1 MRSSLTLTSS
11 SAIWARHMLKI
22 NGIHAYYKDLQ
33 ALWGVSMHVDEGEL
47 VALVGPNGAGKTTTL
62 RVISGLLK
70 PAQGSVRFN
79 ERDLANVSADK
90 IVELGISQV
99 PEGGRVFGSMSVLEN
114 LELGA
119 YVPQARKVKDQSLG
133 WVFEIFPRLEE
144 RRDQRAGTLS
154 GGERQMLAIARAL
167 MSKPK
172 LLMLDEPS
180 FGLAP
185 ILVDQMFEMIA
196 EINKQGVTVLLV
208 EQNIRAALELADR
221 AYVIEN
227 GRVVGQGVH
236 EDLLSFESV
245 RSAYLG

>member
-1 MRSSLTLTSS
+1 ML
-11 SAIWARHMLKI
+11 AIENI
-22 NGIHAYYKDLQ
+22 NAYYGDLQ
-33 ALWGVSMHVDEGEL
+33 ALWGISMQVNEGEL

-70 PAQGSVRFN
+70 PASGRVRLDDRN
-79 ERDLANVSADK
+79 LDKEAAHK

-99 PEGGRVFGSMSVLEN
+99 LEGGKIFTGMSVLEN

-119 YVPQARKVKDQSLG
+119 FVGRARKVKDESLK
-133 WVFEIFPRLEE
+133 WVYGIFPRLEE
-144 RRDQRAGTLS
+144 RKKQRAGTLS
-154 GGERQMLAIARAL
+154 GGERQMLAIGRAL
-167 MSKPK
+167 MSKPR
-172 LLMLDEPS
+172 LLLLDEPS

-185 ILVDQMFEMIA
+185 ILVEHMFEMIK

-208 EQNIRAALELADR
+208 EQNVRAALELTHR

-227 GRVVGQGVH
+227 GRIVGQGAGN
-236 EDLLSFESV
+236 DLLSFESV

>member
-1 MRSSLTLTSS
+1 
-11 SAIWARHMLKI
+11 MLKVDEI
-22 NGIHAYYKDLQ
+22 NAYYGDLQ
-33 ALWGVSMHVDEGEL
+33 ALWGVSLQVEEGEL

-62 RVISGLLK
+62 KVITGLLK
-70 PAQGSVRFN
+70 LDSGSIYFDN
-79 ERDLANVSADK
+79 HDLGKEKAHK

-99 PEGGRVFGSMSVLEN
+99 PEGGRVFSGMSVLEN

-119 YVPQARKVKDQSLG
+119 FVPEARKVKDQSLK

-144 RRDQRAGTLS
+144 RQNQQAGTLS
-154 GGERQMLAIARAL
+154 GGERQMLAIGRAL
-167 MSKPK
+167 MSKPR
-172 LLMLDEPS
+172 LILLDEPS

-185 ILVDQMFEMIA
+185 ILVQHMFEMIA

-208 EQNIRAALELADR
+208 EQNVRAALELAQR

-227 GRVVGQGVH
+227 GKIVGQGKGD
-236 EDLLSFESV
+236 DLLSFESI

>member
-1 MRSSLTLTSS
+1 
-11 SAIWARHMLKI
+11 MLRI
-22 NGIHAYYKDLQ
+22 ENVNAYYGDLQ
-33 ALWGVSMHVDEGEL
+33 ALWDISLQVNEGEL

-70 PAQGSVRFN
+70 PAAGRVQFQNRA
-79 ERDLANVSADK
+79 LDK
-90 IVELGISQV
+90 ETAHQIVELGISMV
-99 PEGGRVFGSMSVLEN
+99 PEGGKVFTTMSVFEN

-119 YVPQARKVKDQSLG
+119 FVARARQVKDETLK
-133 WVFEIFPRLEE
+133 WVYKIFPRLEE
-144 RRDQRAGTLS
+144 RKTQRAGTLS
-154 GGERQMLAIARAL
+154 GGERQMLAIGRAL

-185 ILVDQMFEMIA
+185 ILVQQMFDMIK
-196 EINKQGVTVLLV
+196 EINKQGVTVLLI
-208 EQNIRAALELADR
+208 EQNVRAALELTHR

-227 GRVVGQGVH
+227 GRIVGQGAG
-236 EDLLSFESV
+236 DALLSFESV

>member
-1 MRSSLTLTSS
+1 
-11 SAIWARHMLKI
+11 MLKVDNI
-22 NGIHAYYKDLQ
+22 NAYYGDLQ
-33 ALWGVSMHVDEGEL
+33 ALWGVSLQVNDGEL

-62 RVISGLLK
+62 KVITGLLK
-70 PAQGSVRFN
+70 LASGSVSFDGN
-79 ERDLANVSADK
+79 NLGKETVHK

-99 PEGGRVFGSMSVLEN
+99 PEGGRIFSGMSVLEN

-119 YVPQARKVKDQSLG
+119 FVPEARKVKDQSLK

-144 RRDQRAGTLS
+144 RQNQQAGTLS
-154 GGERQMLAIARAL
+154 GGERQMLAIGRAL

-185 ILVDQMFEMIA
+185 ILVQQMFEMIE

-208 EQNIRAALELADR
+208 EQNVRVALELAHQGLCDR
-221 AYVIEN
+221 KWS
-227 GRVVGQGVH
+227 G
-236 EDLLSFESV
+236 L
-245 RSAYLG
+245 